1 MLHALGQLSAPFD
14 MLLILV
20 LSFWKCILA
29 VFKHPNC
36 HVSVSIPFLGLE
48 NGRTLNSLPGG
59 GHAGCP
65 SQSDRLFSCSLACVP
80 GC

>member
-1 MLHALGQLSAPFD
+1 MSGTVLGASCSGQLSAPSD

-20 LSFWKCILA
+20 LSFWKGYLT

-36 HVSVSIPFLGLE
+36 HVSVSIPFLGLA

-59 GHAGCP
+59 GDWLP
-65 SQSDRLFSCSLACVP
+65 QPV
-80 GC
+80 